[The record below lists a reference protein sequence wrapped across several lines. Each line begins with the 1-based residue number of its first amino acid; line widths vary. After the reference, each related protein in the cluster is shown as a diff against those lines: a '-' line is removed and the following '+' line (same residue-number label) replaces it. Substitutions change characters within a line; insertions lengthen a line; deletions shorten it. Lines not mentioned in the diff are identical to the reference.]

1 MSWLRFSINNPLLI
15 NLILFLITLAGLFTW
30 YGLPQEMFP
39 LVEQDKVRITTLF
52 DGASPEEVERQ
63 VTLPIEQEFDGM
75 AEIDVIKS
83 ISSEGSSSIIIEL
96 KSGTDVDEFIRDA
109 DSLLD
114 RIIDLPDESE
124 KPVLNRLETRF
135 PVISMALYGDISR
148 GELYE
153 WSEWLKRRASLID
166 GVASVGVA
174 GDQEWEIW
182 VEVDPQKLAIFGISL
197 SKVRQALFEN
207 MRDLPGGRIQSNE
220 GDILL
225 RGIGTQP
232 KPESIKD
239 IALATDSRG
248 GQLKLSEVATISIRL
263 EEAKTLGRF
272 NGKPSVNLTVNKTT
286 DASTIEVARLIK
298 QLAEEVKQELPQTIE
313 VGLFS
318 DLSVYVKNRLDTV
331 KSSGLIGLILVLLSL
346 YLFLNIR
353 VALVTAVGIPVSFL
367 FAIILIGYYGYTIN
381 MVSLF
386 AFLIALGMIV
396 DDAIIVN
403 ENIYRHMES
412 GMPVRDAAI
421 TGAKEVFWPV
431 MASTATTIAA
441 FLPMYVVGGTMGAF
455 IAVIP
460 AVVTF
465 ALLGSLFEAFLVL
478 PSHAVEWMRH
488 TPKKQSRVDWK
499 KWLNKYSQILRWGL
513 ERRYFVMWAT
523 VSVLV
528 IVVSFAATRVPF
540 RLFGHVN
547 VGQFFVN
554 IETPKTYRLEDSSRL
569 ADQLEDII
577 LGSMGERELS
587 SLLTNVGITFINFN
601 QVVIASNQI
610 QLMVDLKP
618 QAPEGFIE
626 RWVTPVMNLNFDQDA
641 GTRERDT
648 EVIINQIRQ
657 QLEQIAGIEKMSIL
671 RAQGGPAG
679 AEIEI
684 GITGPDVR
692 RLGQL
697 ADEMKRY
704 IERIPGAKDVGHD
717 LQQGKLE
724 FRYQLNDR
732 GRELGLTQATLAE
745 SIRAGFQGLEVT
757 YVNRG
762 DKRIPL
768 RLIFPEQLRYDAESL
783 QQLPITL
790 ADGRTVFLADVATL
804 TMDRGLSS
812 VTRRDQ
818 QRLVTITSEVDADV
832 TTPLEV
838 TEQIQNYYKD
848 FSENNPGYELIWMGE
863 KQETNKSMQDMFKAL
878 LLALVIIFVILT
890 ALFKSLLD
898 PFVVMFAIPFGLIG
912 VVFGHWTM
920 GLDIQFLSVI
930 GFLALS
936 GIVVNDSLILLDFAK
951 RNLAMGEDRIEAML
965 HAGRVR
971 ARPIILTSITTFLG
985 ISPLI
990 FFASGQTA
998 FLSPMAVSLGFG
1010 LLFATV
1016 LILFSLPC
1024 VYLVADDIRIRL
1036 GRQK

>member
-15 NLILFLITLAGLFTW
+15 NLMLFLIALMGTFAW

-39 LVEQDKVRITTLF
+39 LVEQDKVRIVTIF
-52 DGASPEEVERQ
+52 EGASPEEVERQ
-63 VTLPIEQEFDGM
+63 VTLPIEQEFDGL
-75 AEIDVIKS
+75 AEIDAIRS
-83 ISSEGSSSIIIEL
+83 TSSEGSSSIIIEL
-96 KSGTDVDEFIRDA
+96 KSGTDVEEFVRDSDA
-109 DSLLD
+109 LLD
-114 RIIDLPDESE
+114 RIIDLPSEAE
-124 KPVLNRLETRF
+124 KPVLTRLETRF
-135 PVISMALYGDISR
+135 PVISMALFGDISR

-153 WSEWLKRRASLID
+153 WSQWLKRRAMQLE

-182 VEVDPQKLAIFGISL
+182 VEVDPHKLAVYGITL
-197 SKVRQALFEN
+197 SQVRKALFDN
-207 MRDLPGGRIQSNE
+207 VRDLPGGRIQSDE

-225 RGIGTQP
+225 RGIGTTP
-232 KPESIKD
+232 KAD
-239 IALATDSRG
+239 ALAQITLITSENG
-248 GQLKLSEVATISIRL
+248 GQLKLAEVASVSMRL

-272 NGKPSVNLTVNKTT
+272 NGKPSVNLTINKTT
-286 DASTIEVARLIK
+286 QSSTIDVAQAVRD
-298 QLAEEVKQELPQTIE
+298 LAVEVKKELPPTIE
-313 VGLFS
+313 IGLFS

-331 KSSGLIGLILVLLSL
+331 KSSGLIGLVLVLISL
-346 YLFLNIR
+346 YLFLNFR

-367 FAIILIGYYGYTIN
+367 FAIILINYSGYTIN

-403 ENIYRHMES
+403 ENIYRHLEN
-412 GMPVRDAAI
+412 GMPVRKAALQ
-421 TGAKEVFWPV
+421 GAREVFWPV

-441 FLPMYVVGGTMGAF
+441 FLPMYFVGGTMGAF

-465 ALLGSLFEAFLVL
+465 ALLGSLLEAFLVL
-478 PSHAVEWMRH
+478 PSHAVEWMRY
-488 TPKKQSRVDWK
+488 TPKRQGRVDWK
-499 KWLNKYSQILRWGL
+499 HLLNRYVAVLQWGL
-513 ERRYFVMWAT
+513 ERRYFVMWST
-523 VSVLV
+523 VAVLL
-528 IVVSFAATRVPF
+528 VVVTFAATRVPF
-540 RLFGHVN
+540 QLFGHVN

-577 LGSMGERELS
+577 LQSMDESELS

-626 RWVTPVMNLNFDQDA
+626 KWVTPLINMQTNDPNS
-641 GTRERDT
+641 TRLRDT
-648 EVIINQIRQ
+648 ETIINQIREQLQ
-657 QLEQIAGIEKMSIL
+657 QVTGIEKMSIL
-671 RAQGGPAG
+671 RAQGGPGG

-684 GITGPDVR
+684 GISGPDVR
-692 RLGQL
+692 RLGEL
-697 ADEMKRY
+697 AEQMTHY
-704 IERIPGAKDVGHD
+704 IERIPGAKDVGHN

-724 FRYQLNDR
+724 FLYQLNER
-732 GRELGLTQATLAE
+732 GKELGLTQAILAE
-745 SIRAGFQGLEVT
+745 AIRAGFQGLEVA

-762 DKRIPL
+762 DERIPL
-768 RLIFPEQLRYDAESL
+768 RLIFPEKLRFDAESL
-783 QQLPITL
+783 RQLPITL
-790 ADGRTVFLADVATL
+790 ADGRTVYLMDVAEIK
-804 TMDRGLSS
+804 MDRGLSS
-812 VTRRDQ
+812 ITRRDQ

-832 TTPLEV
+832 TTPLAI
-838 TEQIQNYYKD
+838 TEQIQNEYTR
-848 FSENNPGYELIWMGE
+848 FSEQYPGYELIWMGE
-863 KQETNKSMQDMFKAL
+863 KREASESMRDMSKAL
-878 LLALVIIFVILT
+878 MIALVIIFVILT

-898 PFVVMFAIPFGLIG
+898 PLVVMFAIPFGLIG
-912 VVFGHWTM
+912 VVFGHWLM
-920 GLDIQFLSVI
+920 DLNIQFLSVI

-951 RNLAMGEDRIEAML
+951 RNMADGEDRIKAML

-971 ARPIILTSITTFLG
+971 ARPIILTSVTTFLG

-990 FFASGQTA
+990 FFTSGQTA

-1024 VYLVADDIRIRL
+1024 VYLIVDDLRMRL
-1036 GRQK
+1036 TRQK